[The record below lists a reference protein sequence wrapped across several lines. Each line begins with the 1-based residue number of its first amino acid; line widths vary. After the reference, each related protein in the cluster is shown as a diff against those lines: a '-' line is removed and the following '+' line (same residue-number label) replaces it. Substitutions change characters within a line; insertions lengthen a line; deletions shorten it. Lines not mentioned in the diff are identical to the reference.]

1 MPRTSLGIFFFSLLS
16 RQEFFLFTYF
26 FDVMKKEKTT
36 RSLLG
41 AWVCELANK
50 LYNESEKVITR
61 TEAFRRAHR
70 VRELLESLG
79 MGKVTFRFEK
89 LDGGIRV
96 ATGTLCKGID
106 PEFDKV
112 VEERRSKER
121 RSKEEDSLNFTYW
134 DLEKHG
140 FRTFSAAR
148 NVRIIEVVIP
158 SKEEKDKHV
167 SPDLIEFV

>member
-1 MPRTSLGIFFFSLLS
+1 MPRTSLGIFFLSLLS

-112 VEERRSKER
+112 VEERRSKE
-121 RSKEEDSLNFTYW
+121 EDSLNFTYW